1 MLSWCQARGSDTM
14 IEHLELLAGAI
25 PFASAFCCVDQ
36 ISSRL
41 RLCPNKNDREDGMID
56 RAPYAAACFCALSA
70 IASPLAAQAPA
81 DFYRGKTIT
90 ILIGTSPGNDYDFR
104 GRLIARHIG
113 RHIPGEPQPVPRNM
127 PGGGGI
133 VATNYV
139 ANIAPRDGT
148 TLYMIMSN
156 MMTAQAMGMQGVQFD
171 TRKLR
176 WIGNTTSSPNVVNS
190 WVTTGIT
197 KIEQTKSQ
205 ELVLGAPVGT
215 AGTLYA
221 TALQKVYGAKIKLVT
236 GYPGG
241 GEVNIAME
249 RGEVQGR
256 GSNSWSSW
264 KSTKPDWLRDK
275 KINILVQVGLT
286 RDKELPEVPL
296 LLELAGNDLDRNVL
310 AFISAETSIARALVA
325 PPDVPADRIEALRR
339 AFDAAM
345 KDPELLAD
353 AARSK
358 IDIDAMR
365 GEDAQ
370 RIADGIADASP
381 AVIARARELFGDL
394 MK

>member
-1 MLSWCQARGSDTM
+1 M
-14 IEHLELLAGAI
+14 ISTSRRRALADAVVLGASLLA
-25 PFASAFCCVDQ
+25 V
-36 ISSRL
+36 
-41 RLCPNKNDREDGMID
+41 
-56 RAPYAAACFCALSA
+56 
-70 IASPLAAQAPA
+70 SPLAAQSPA
-81 DFYRGKTIT
+81 DFFKGKTVT

-104 GRLIARHIG
+104 ARLIARHMG
-113 RHIPGEPQPVPRNM
+113 RHIPGEPQLVPRNM

-139 ANIAPRDGT
+139 ANIAPRDAT

-156 MMTAQAMGMQGVQFD
+156 MMTTQAMGMLGVQFD

-190 WVTTGIT
+190 WSTTGIA
-197 KIEQTKSQ
+197 KIEQTKTQ

-215 AGTLYA
+215 AGALYA
-221 TALQKVYGAKIKLVT
+221 TALQKIYGARIKLVT

-264 KSTKPDWLRDK
+264 KSTKPDWLK
-275 KINILVQVGLT
+275 ENKLNILVQVGLT
-286 RDKELPEVPL
+286 RDKELPDVPL
-296 LLELAGNDLDRNVL
+296 LLELAGNDLDRDVL
-310 AFISAETSIARALVA
+310 AFISAETTIARALVA

-339 AFDAAM
+339 AFDTAM
-345 KDPELLAD
+345 KDPEFLAD

-370 RIADGIADASP
+370 KIADGIADASP